1 MSAGMDGQRRAEVVA
16 EIDGFIASW
25 TNGVDKMTGQGLGV
39 VGTPA
44 GDTGAPVSWQQATGR
59 PSEAAS
65 PKL

>member
-1 MSAGMDGQRRAEVVA
+1 MDGQRRAEVVA

-25 TNGVDKMTGQGLGV
+25 TNGVDKMKGQGLGV

-44 GDTGAPVSWQQATGR
+44 GDTGAPVSWQKATGR